1 MVAPNAPPRLDVLG
15 GFQMRILAIAI
26 ACTMLGGCM
35 TASGPTEPYVA
46 GYTPDELRELT
57 PIEKATLAKAFAKT
71 LKDPD
76 SAKFEWTK
84 VPKNWSG
91 KTAID
96 YCATLN
102 AKNSFGGYVGFQ
114 PYIGL
119 ITIAGGKI
127 TGGTV
132 TGLASNAGEQQLVS
146 EMCAKKGLD
155 PSPRA

>member
-1 MVAPNAPPRLDVLG
+1 MRISAIAVVCTVLG
-15 GFQMRILAIAI
+15 GCVITSESA
-26 ACTMLGGCM
+26 
-35 TASGPTEPYVA
+35 EPYVA
-46 GYTPDELRELT
+46 GYTADELRELT
-57 PIEKATLAKAFAKT
+57 QTEKSILAKEFSKS

-91 KTAID
+91 KSILD

-102 AKNSFGGYVGFQ
+102 AKNSYGGYVGLQ
-114 PYIGL
+114 PFVGR

-127 TGGTV
+127 SGGSI
-132 TGLASNAGEQQLVS
+132 TGLASNAGERQIVT

-155 PSPRA
+155 PSPRV

>member
-1 MVAPNAPPRLDVLG
+1 MRWGIFN
-15 GFQMRILAIAI
+15 MRILGILALSA
-26 ACTMLGGCM
+26 MLAGCV
-35 TASGPTEPYVA
+35 TASESTEPYVA
-46 GYTPDELRELT
+46 GYTADELRELT
-57 PIEKATLAKAFAKT
+57 PTEKSILAKEFSKS

-91 KTAID
+91 KSTLD

-102 AKNSFGGYVGFQ
+102 ARNSFGGYVGFQ
-114 PYIGL
+114 PFVGL
-119 ITIAGGKI
+119 IITAGGKI
-127 TGGTV
+127 AGGSI
-132 TGLASNAGEQQLVS
+132 TGLASNAGERQLVT